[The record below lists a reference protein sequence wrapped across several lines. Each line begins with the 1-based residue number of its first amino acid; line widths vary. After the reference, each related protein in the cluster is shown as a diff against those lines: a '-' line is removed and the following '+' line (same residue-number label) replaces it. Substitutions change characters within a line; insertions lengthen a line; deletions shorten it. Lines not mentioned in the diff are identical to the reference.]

1 MGSSS
6 SLAIQLGSQ
15 LTNALIRKIRL
26 ESRRESNEV
35 VFLISVDDD
44 GFPNTA
50 LLSFSELVVKS
61 PKLIL
66 FAVGETSSSRK
77 NLMRTARGSIVFW
90 GGKNSGMYYI
100 KGRVRILKSS
110 MEVSVEGF
118 KCSALILDVEK
129 VSKDY
134 SPIARLLSPVTY
146 ETKRVRRD
154 HKELQKELQSL
165 SKSL

>member
-1 MGSSS
+1 
-6 SLAIQLGSQ
+6 LAIQIGPQ

-26 ESRRESNEV
+26 ESKRESNEV

-44 GFPNTA
+44 AYPNAA

-77 NLMRTARGSIVFW
+77 NLMRTSRGSLVFW

-100 KGRVRILKSS
+100 KGKVRLLKSS
-110 MEVSVEGF
+110 MEANVEGF

-129 VSKDY
+129 VSRDY
-134 SPIARLLSPVTY
+134 SPIARLLSPMTY
-146 ETKRVRRD
+146 ETKRVGKE
-154 HKELQKELQSL
+154 HGELQRELQSL